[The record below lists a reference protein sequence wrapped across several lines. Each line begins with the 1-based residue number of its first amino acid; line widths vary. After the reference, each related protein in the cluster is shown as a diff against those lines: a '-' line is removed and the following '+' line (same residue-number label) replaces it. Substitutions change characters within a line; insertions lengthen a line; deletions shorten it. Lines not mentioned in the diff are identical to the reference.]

1 MTDTAPHMRHITHIL
16 FATAT
21 IISILAFFTSC
32 SNEDDIE
39 EIFIGRTWYM
49 NGATVNG
56 LKLNSDIKN
65 FYTSAGPNAYYISFA
80 PSTFKG
86 VMAEGKTFSGTW
98 QADGKNQT
106 ITLKVTTPASL
117 DTPFD
122 KQIYNIIVN
131 TTRYTS
137 GADFLQLKQD
147 GGNIVIFGASRTEV
161 IN

>member
-1 MTDTAPHMRHITHIL
+1 
-16 FATAT
+16 
-21 IISILAFFTSC
+21 
-32 SNEDDIE
+32 
-39 EIFIGRTWYM
+39 M

-80 PSTFKG
+80 PSIFKG